1 MRVLVHEKKELLNEA
16 DVEVRLLV
24 WAIAH
29 SYPLLDCQLV
39 SELGRWRMYCCY
51 NIIVVVVLV
60 MSSGNTMNTNT
71 SPAVRGQLPNNT
83 QQQPRLPG
91 QFTNTAILA
100 NL

>member
-1 MRVLVHEKKELLNEA
+1 M
-16 DVEVRLLV
+16 
-24 WAIAH
+24 
-29 SYPLLDCQLV
+29 
-39 SELGRWRMYCCY
+39 
-51 NIIVVVVLV
+51 VVVFVLV

-71 SPAVRGQLPNNT
+71 SPAVRGQLPNNA